1 MANFSRRAAE
11 IAGESFFTKTQ
22 LEKLFKTD
30 QERNRFVQ
38 VRSIIKVSTNT
49 NQATRRIVDMGDDAI
64 KILVK
69 IGKKVLIG

>member
-1 MANFSRRAAE
+1 MPNFGKKAAE

-30 QERNRFVQ
+30 DERERFMQ
-38 VRSIIKVSTNT
+38 VRSIIRESTNT
-49 NQATRRIVDMGDDAI
+49 NQATRKIVDMGDDAV

-69 IGKKVLIG
+69 IGKKALIG